1 MCIRDRFRD
10 RVVIRVPKYNDRLYS
25 ILMYKGSLYVVTGNI
40 ISFACVGGGVA
51 SSLLRV
57 SSNPCQKKERGVR
70 ALTRDACAKSFFFSL
85 LFVRCVSLR
94 RPAGTP
100 SRIWP
105 AWYRISHIVTKTAI
119 TCERRGVDWSV
130 GPTTRC
136 LRHHGF
142 LATRNGN
149 IIQSGI
155 IGRALQLQ

>member
-1 MCIRDRFRD
+1 MFRD

-40 ISFACVGGGVA
+40 ISFACVGGGGSVF
-51 SSLLRV
+51 SPSRLLQPL
-57 SSNPCQKKERGVR
+57 SEKR
-70 ALTRDACAKSFFFSL
+70 ARRACTHSRCLRQFFFFFL

-149 IIQSGI
+149 IIRSGI